1 MLEGALGVPGLFLPT
16 SGCGPSPAP
25 CCPAPHEWGHP
36 LPARA
41 PGAAPVPPHGA
52 RAPAA
57 PRWVAAAGA
66 AGSGCVTLCLLGR
79 EQMTVEKPWLCLA
92 SRCLRSAAACPHPC
106 SAPGTGA
113 AGRTGGRDVAAACPS
128 QTQEQCCRDKASCS
142 PPPGSRAAAPSKAPQ
157 PQRLSVSLFP
167 TIRSRCAAGDPPWGY
182 PAGPWPDGRIPVCS
196 FSCVTSGVTRRLG
209 LGLPCSPGH

>member
-1 MLEGALGVPGLFLPT
+1 MLEGGLGGGVPGLSLPAA
-16 SGCGPSPAP
+16 GCGPSPAP

-41 PGAAPVPPHGA
+41 PGAEPVPPHGA

-79 EQMTVEKPWLCLA
+79 EQTTVEKPCLCLA
-92 SRCLRSAAACPHPC
+92 SRCLRSAAACPHPS

-113 AGRTGGRDVAAACPS
+113 AGTSGARDVGTALWGQSVLIPS
-128 QTQEQCCRDKASCS
+128 TGQHSSFQGASAPEAFGFSTSCHQKPLRS
-142 PPPGSRAAAPSKAPQ
+142 WRPPRGYREGRGSTA
-157 PQRLSVSLFP
+157 
-167 TIRSRCAAGDPPWGY
+167 D
-182 PAGPWPDGRIPVCS
+182 PWPDGRIPMRWI
-196 FSCVTSGVTRRLG
+196 TSGVMRRLG
-209 LGLPCSPGH
+209 LGLLCSSGH